1 MKGLK
6 SLDLARLRA
15 ETPGIRNVIH
25 MNNCGAALMPQ
36 PVIEAMQHHLT
47 LEAEIGGYEAAD
59 AKKVECEAVYASVAR
74 LIGAAPSEVA
84 LVENATIAWDMAFY
98 SLQFRPGDRIL
109 TAQAEYGANY
119 VAYLQIAR
127 RTGAVIEVIPN
138 NDAGET
144 DPAALE
150 AMIDDRVKLISI
162 TWIPT
167 NGGLI
172 NPAAEIGRVAR
183 RHGILYLLDACQ
195 AAGQVPI
202 DVEALGCDMLS
213 ATGRKFLRG
222 PRGTGFLYVR
232 RSLLDTLEPPM
243 IDHDAAVWTRPDRY
257 ELRDDARRFETWENA
272 YALRLGLGA
281 AVDYALD
288 LGMDAISA
296 RCLALG
302 RMLRA
307 ALQELPRVTV
317 YDLGS
322 APGAIVTFAIDG
334 IDSAKVK
341 AALAQQ
347 KINVSTSGRNSALLD
362 FLARDL
368 PVVVRAAPHYY
379 NDEGEVEA
387 TVAAVKALL

>member
-1 MKGLK
+1 
-6 SLDLARLRA
+6 
-15 ETPGIRNVIH
+15 
-25 MNNCGAALMPQ
+25 
-36 PVIEAMQHHLT
+36 
-47 LEAEIGGYEAAD
+47 
-59 AKKVECEAVYASVAR
+59 
-74 LIGAAPSEVA
+74 
-84 LVENATIAWDMAFY
+84 MAFY
-98 SLQFRPGDRIL
+98 SLKFRPGDRIL

-119 VAYLQIAR
+119 VAYLQVAK
-127 RTGAVIEVIPN
+127 RTGAVVEVIPN
-138 NDAGET
+138 DAAGET

-172 NPAAEIGRVAR
+172 NPAAEIGKVAR
-183 RHGILYLLDACQ
+183 RHGIPYLLDACQ

-202 DVEALGCDMLS
+202 DVNALGCDMLS

-232 RSLLDTLEPPM
+232 QALLQTLEPPM
-243 IDHDAAVWTRPDRY
+243 IDHDAALWTAPDRY
-257 ELRDDARRFETWENA
+257 ELRADARRFETWENA

-288 LGMDAISA
+288 LGMEVISA

-307 ALQELPRVTV
+307 ALRELPRVTV
-317 YDLGS
+317 YDLG
-322 APGAIVTFAIDG
+322 ANPGAIVTFAIDG
-334 IDSAKVK
+334 IDSAQVK
-341 AALAQQ
+341 AALAQK
-347 KINVSTSGRNSALLD
+347 KINVSTSSRNSTLLD
-362 FLARDL
+362 FAARQL

-379 NDEGEVEA
+379 NSEDEVEA
-387 TVAAVKALL
+387 AVAAVKALL